1 MIAKKTRNELGNNP
15 QLGRESDDT
24 NAASQA
30 ELQREA
36 SDVCGHQDYAERI
49 IDRHVKQLKVSYPDL
64 PESNLAMTVRASAPG
79 GCACRVALHIL
90 SERLAELQL
99 KEKQAADVAG

>member
-1 MIAKKTRNELGNNP
+1 MMAKKKEAE
-15 QLGRESDDT
+15 RESPDT
-24 NAASQA
+24 NTAQQA

-36 SDVCGHQDYAERI
+36 SDVCGNQDFAEHI
-49 IDRHVKQLKVSYPDL
+49 IDRHIKQLKVSYPDL
-64 PESNLAMTVRASAPG
+64 PEANLAMTVRASAPG

-99 KEKQAADVAG
+99 QQKQAADVAG